1 MFKASDYL
9 VFSFILLIFSLGLM
23 AVGID
28 LLDKNVYLSDES
40 KAYIYTYS
48 GLASERLNISSLK
61 QAYELD
67 NNTGNLTTTQE
78 NYDYSREYIDTLKE
92 KNKISFV
99 LTLVKNTPTFILLS
113 LGLPIEKYALYIDII
128 DWFLAGVI
136 IIVGVLFIKGVI

>member
-1 MFKASDYL
+1 
-9 VFSFILLIFSLGLM
+9 M